1 MQRLAAAAVHALGDL
16 GGVGADGDDAVS
28 AEAKT
33 WTQKFG
39 SNLFSWS
46 ADDQTEYA
54 RRYKGATLREP
65 RSDEIRFEDLQKN
78 DIVGAIFARVKY
90 FESGAEI
97 PSADNPDAQAAV
109 YKKYY
114 NTAAGRG
121 DAEIFKKKTQKYLRP
136 AAQGGK

>member
-1 MQRLAAAAVHALGDL
+1 M
-16 GGVGADGDDAVS
+16 
-28 AEAKT
+28 
-33 WTQKFG
+33 
-39 SNLFSWS
+39 
-46 ADDQTEYA
+46 
-54 RRYKGATLREP
+54 
-65 RSDEIRFEDLQKN
+65 
-78 DIVGAIFARVKY
+78 GAIFARVKY